1 MWNGRSPRRQGGFT
15 YVAMLVAVAVIGVGL
30 AATGLVWSQSRQREK
45 EQELLFVGD
54 QIRQAIGRYYHGTP
68 GPAKRYP
75 QALEDLLADKRYPN
89 PERYLRRIYT
99 DPMTGKAEWGL
110 MQAPEGGIMGVYS
123 LSNGAPIKQAGFQDK
138 DRTSQGATTY
148 YEWRFFYE
156 APAAPGTQPPA
167 AAASQAPANADAPTT
182 ALAAPGGPVQA
193 AGAPPTAQP
202 KTATTPTNP
211 SRTPADTI
219 GRRS

>member
-1 MWNGRSPRRQGGFT
+1 
-15 YVAMLVAVAVIGVGL
+15 MLIAVAVIGVGL
-30 AATGLVWSQSRQREK
+30 AATGMVWSQSRQREK

-54 QIRQAIGRYYHGTP
+54 QFRQAIGRYYEGTP

-75 QALEDLLADKRYPN
+75 QALEDLLADKRFPN

-148 YEWRFFYE
+148 YEWRFFYAAPVMPGAQPPPASATP
-156 APAAPGTQPPA
+156 APATGASPA
-167 AAASQAPANADAPTT
+167 SAPT
-182 ALAAPGGPVQA
+182 PSGNPVQA
-193 AGAPPTAQP
+193 APAVPQP
-202 KTATTPTNP
+202 AAATPVP